1 MINWYTYVH
10 TSLLSSIYSIIG
22 FLLHFSPFS
31 PSNIETVFSL
41 IISFETSLDKLLIFD
56 LFTLFKVRKSRE
68 KKKQREQETEKRV
81 KELSDENGALQNKLD
96 IALKEMNL
104 LKNLY
109 KNIGVQLP
117 ADVRDKL
124 ENELSKFK

>member
-1 MINWYTYVH
+1 M
-10 TSLLSSIYSIIG
+10 
-22 FLLHFSPFS
+22 
-31 PSNIETVFSL
+31 FSL

-124 ENELSKFK
+124 ENELSKFKWREFVSGWAVVMWMLCYTSEEGYLQQ

>member
-1 MINWYTYVH
+1 MIVH
-10 TSLLSSIYSIIG
+10 FITCRQ
-22 FLLHFSPFS
+22 
-31 PSNIETVFSL
+31 
-41 IISFETSLDKLLIFD
+41 
-56 LFTLFKVRKSRE
+56 VRKSRE

-81 KELSDENGALQNKLD
+81 KELNDENSALQNKLD

-117 ADVRDKL
+117 NEARSKL